1 MKQEANKVAEKAV
14 KKTRKP
20 LTYATTQKIN
30 GYVFL
35 APWIIGF
42 LLFFMVPI
50 INTVIYSFNKVD
62 VAETG
67 GMKMEFVGTDNY
79 FDLFNTEVST
89 KSQQFIRVFT
99 DENSNVLVNTPLIV
113 IFSLFCALLVNAKY
127 KGRGVVRV
135 IFFLPIVLG
144 LTVVTS
150 MITVSSGG
158 GDLTAVQ
165 TTTTEES
172 GFLMSL
178 FTTNSFLPPNVISF
192 IVGVI
197 SDIFQIV
204 SKAGVQT
211 LMYLAALQSINPSLY
226 EVAKIEGCTTY
237 ETFWKITFPMVGN
250 TTLFIFVYTLVDL
263 FLAST
268 MSEEI
273 YAFAFT
279 KNSIGVG
286 SALSVCFLLNVLL
299 ALVIMVLILTK
310 VVKLDYGK

>member
-1 MKQEANKVAEKAV
+1 MKQEAI
-14 KKTRKP
+14 KKKRKP
-20 LTYATTQKIN
+20 LTYSTTQKIN

-42 LLFFMVPI
+42 LLFFMIPLV
-50 INTVIYSFNKVD
+50 NTVVYSFNEVKVAD
-62 VAETG
+62 NG
-67 GMKMEFVGTDNY
+67 GMEMEFVGMNNY

-89 KSQQFIRVFT
+89 KSQQFIRVFS
-99 DENSNVLVNTPLIV
+99 DENSSVLVNTPLIV

-127 KGRGVVRV
+127 KGQGVVRV

-144 LTVVTS
+144 LTIVTD
-150 MITVSSGG
+150 MMAVSTG
-158 GDLTAVQ
+158 GDLTAVA
-165 TTTTEES
+165 TTATEES
-172 GFLMSL
+172 SFLMSL
-178 FTTNSFLPPNVISF
+178 FTTNSFLPPSVIKF

-197 SDIFQIV
+197 SDIFTIV

-268 MSEEI
+268 ISQEI
-273 YAFAFT
+273 YSFAF
-279 KNSIGVG
+279 NSNKIGIG
-286 SALSVCFLLNVLL
+286 SALSVCFMLNVLL
-299 ALVIMVLILTK
+299 ALIILVLILTK
-310 VVKLDYGK
+310 VVKLGYGK

>member
-1 MKQEANKVAEKAV
+1 MKQEANTVA

-20 LTYATTQKIN
+20 LTFATTQKIN

-42 LLFFMVPI
+42 LLFFMIPI
-50 INTVIYSFNKVD
+50 VNTVIYSFNKVD
-62 VAETG
+62 VGDTG
-67 GMKMEFVGTDNY
+67 GMAMEFVGTDNY

-99 DENSNVLVNTPLIV
+99 DENSDVLLNTPLIV
-113 IFSLFCALLVNAKY
+113 VFSLFCALLVNAKY

-144 LTVVTS
+144 LSIVTDL
-150 MITVSSGG
+150 ITVSSGG
-158 GDLTAVQ
+158 DVTAVA
-165 TTTTEES
+165 TTATEET

-178 FTTNSFLPPNVISF
+178 FTSVDFLPKDVITF
-192 IVGVI
+192 VVGVV
-197 SDIFQIV
+197 SDIFSIV

-237 ETFWKITFPMVGN
+237 ETFWKITFPMVGP

-263 FLAST
+263 FLASS
-268 MSEEI
+268 MSAEI
-273 YAFAFT
+273 YAFAFESN
-279 KNSIGVG
+279 KIGVG
-286 SALSVCFLLNVLL
+286 SALSVCFLLNVLV

>member
-1 MKQEANKVAEKAV
+1 MKTETQAQTK

-20 LTYATTQKIN
+20 LTYSTTQKIN

-42 LLFFMVPI
+42 LLFFMIPLV
-50 INTVIYSFNKVD
+50 NTVIYSFND
-62 VAETG
+62 VQVGDNG
-67 GMKMEFVGTDNY
+67 GMEMTFVGTDNY

-89 KSQQFIRVFT
+89 KSQQFIRVFS
-99 DENSNVLVNTPLIV
+99 DENSDVLVNTPLIV

-144 LTVVTS
+144 LTIVTD
-150 MITVSSGG
+150 MMAVSTG
-158 GDLTAVQ
+158 GDITAV
-165 TTTTEES
+165 TTTATEET

-178 FTTNSFLPPNVISF
+178 FTTNSFLPANVITF
-192 IVGVI
+192 IVGII
-197 SDIFQIV
+197 SDIFTIV

-211 LMYLAALQSINPSLY
+211 LMYLAALQSINPALY

-250 TTLFIFVYTLVDL
+250 TTVFVFVYTLVDL
-263 FLAST
+263 FLAS
-268 MSEEI
+268 SISQEI
-273 YAFAFT
+273 YSFAF
-279 KNSIGVG
+279 NSNKIGVG
-286 SALSVCFLLNVLL
+286 SALSVCFMLNVVIALL
-299 ALVIMVLILTK
+299 LLMFILLK

>member
-1 MKQEANKVAEKAV
+1 MNNETK

-20 LTYATTQKIN
+20 LSFATTQKIN

-42 LLFFMVPI
+42 LLFFMIPLV
-50 INTVIYSFNKVD
+50 NTVIYSFNDVKVGD
-62 VAETG
+62 AG
-67 GMKMEFVGTDNY
+67 GMEMSFVGTQNY

-89 KSQQFIRVFT
+89 KSQQFIRVFS

-144 LTVVTS
+144 LTIVTD
-150 MITVSSGG
+150 MITVSTG
-158 GDLTAVQ
+158 GDMTAV
-165 TTTTEES
+165 TTTATEET

-178 FTTNSFLPPNVISF
+178 FTTNSFLPPSVIKF

-197 SDIFQIV
+197 SDIFTIV

-268 MSEEI
+268 ISQEI
-273 YAFAFT
+273 YAFAFSNN
-279 KNSIGVG
+279 KIGVG
-286 SALSVCFLLNVLL
+286 SALSVCFLANVLV
-299 ALVIMVLILTK
+299 ALLLMILILTK

>member
-1 MKQEANKVAEKAV
+1 MTTEKQAP

-20 LTYATTQKIN
+20 LTFNTTQKIN

-42 LLFFMVPI
+42 LLFFMIPLV
-50 INTVIYSFNKVD
+50 NTVIYSFNEVN
-62 VAETG
+62 VADAG
-67 GMKMEFVGTDNY
+67 GMEMTFVGTDNY
-79 FDLFNTEVST
+79 FNLFNTEVST
-89 KSQQFIRVFT
+89 KSQQFIRVFS
-99 DENSNVLVNTPLIV
+99 DENSDVLVNTPLIV

-135 IFFLPIVLG
+135 IFFLPIILG
-144 LTVVTS
+144 LTIVTQMTAAS
-150 MITVSSGG
+150 TGNEM
-158 GDLTAVQ
+158 TAVAS
-165 TTTTEES
+165 TATEES
-172 GFLMSL
+172 SFLMSL
-178 FTTNSFLPPNVISF
+178 FTTNSFLPQSVISF

-197 SDIFQIV
+197 SDIFTIV

-250 TTLFIFVYTLVDL
+250 MTVFVFVYTLVDL
-263 FLAST
+263 FLASS
-268 MSEEI
+268 MSQEI

-279 KNSIGVG
+279 KSKIGIG
-286 SALSVCFLLNVLL
+286 SALSVCFLINVLA
-299 ALVIMVLILTK
+299 ALLVLIVILTK
-310 VVKLDYGK
+310 VVKLDYGKR

>member
-1 MKQEANKVAEKAV
+1 MKQEANSAAP

-20 LTYATTQKIN
+20 LTFATTQKIN

-42 LLFFMVPI
+42 LLFFMIPI
-50 INTVIYSFNKVD
+50 VNTVIYSFNKVD
-62 VAETG
+62 VGDTG
-67 GMKMEFVGTDNY
+67 GMAMEFVGTDNY

-99 DENSNVLVNTPLIV
+99 DENSDVLLNTPLIV
-113 IFSLFCALLVNAKY
+113 VFSLFCALLVNAKY
-127 KGRGVVRV
+127 KGRGIVRV

-144 LTVVTS
+144 LTIVTD
-150 MITVSSGG
+150 MVAVSSGG
-158 GDLTAVQ
+158 DVTAVA
-165 TTTTEES
+165 TTATEET

-178 FTTNSFLPPNVISF
+178 FTSVDFLPKDVITF
-192 IVGVI
+192 VVGVV
-197 SDIFQIV
+197 SDIFNIV

-226 EVAKIEGCTTY
+226 EVSKIEGCTTY
-237 ETFWKITFPMVGN
+237 ETFWKITFPMVGP

-263 FLAST
+263 FLASS
-268 MSEEI
+268 MSQEI
-273 YAFAFT
+273 YSFAFESN
-279 KNSIGVG
+279 KIGVG

-299 ALVIMVLILTK
+299 ALVIMVVILTK

>member
-1 MKQEANKVAEKAV
+1 MKQEANVADKT

-20 LTYATTQKIN
+20 LTFATTQKIN

-42 LLFFMVPI
+42 LLFFMIPI
-50 INTVIYSFNKVD
+50 VNTVIYSFNKVEVGD
-62 VAETG
+62 TG
-67 GMKMEFVGTDNY
+67 GMAMEFVGTNNY

-89 KSQQFIRVFT
+89 QSQQFIRVFT
-99 DENSNVLVNTPLIV
+99 DENSDVLLNTPLIV

-144 LTVVTS
+144 LTIVTD
-150 MITVSSGG
+150 MITVSGGG
-158 GDLTAVQ
+158 GDITAVA
-165 TTTTEES
+165 TTATEES
-172 GFLMSL
+172 SFLMNLFTQVGFL
-178 FTTNSFLPPNVISF
+178 PKEVISF

-197 SDIFQIV
+197 SDIFGIV

-263 FLAST
+263 FLASK

-273 YAFAFT
+273 YAFAFQSN
-279 KNSIGVG
+279 KIGVG
-286 SALSVCFLLNVLL
+286 SALSVCFLLNVLV

>member
-1 MKQEANKVAEKAV
+1 MKQEANSAAP

-20 LTYATTQKIN
+20 LTFATTQKIN

-42 LLFFMVPI
+42 LLFFMIPI
-50 INTVIYSFNKVD
+50 VNTVIYSFNKVD
-62 VAETG
+62 VGDTG
-67 GMKMEFVGTDNY
+67 GMAMEFVGTDNY

-99 DENSNVLVNTPLIV
+99 DENSDVLLNTPLIV
-113 IFSLFCALLVNAKY
+113 VFSLFCALLVNAKY
-127 KGRGVVRV
+127 KGRGIVRV

-144 LTVVTS
+144 LSIVTD
-150 MITVSSGG
+150 MVAVSSGG
-158 GDLTAVQ
+158 DVTAVA
-165 TTTTEES
+165 TTATEET

-178 FTTNSFLPPNVISF
+178 FTSVDFLPKDVITF
-192 IVGVI
+192 VVGVV
-197 SDIFQIV
+197 SDIFNIV

-237 ETFWKITFPMVGN
+237 ETFWKITFPMVGP

-263 FLAST
+263 FLASS
-268 MSEEI
+268 MSQEI
-273 YAFAFT
+273 YAFAFESN
-279 KNSIGVG
+279 KIGVG
-286 SALSVCFLLNVLL
+286 SALSVCFLLNVLV

>member
-1 MKQEANKVAEKAV
+1 MKQEANSAAP

-20 LTYATTQKIN
+20 LTFATTQKIN

-42 LLFFMVPI
+42 LLFFMIPI
-50 INTVIYSFNKVD
+50 VNTVIYSFNKVD
-62 VAETG
+62 VGDTG
-67 GMKMEFVGTDNY
+67 GMAMEFVGTDNY

-99 DENSNVLVNTPLIV
+99 DENSDVLLNTPLIV
-113 IFSLFCALLVNAKY
+113 VFSLFCALLVNAKY
-127 KGRGVVRV
+127 KGRGIVRV

-144 LTVVTS
+144 LSIVT
-150 MITVSSGG
+150 
-158 GDLTAVQ
+158 DLTAVTSGGDVTAVA
-165 TTTTEES
+165 TTATEET

-178 FTTNSFLPPNVISF
+178 FTSVDFLPRDVITF
-192 IVGVI
+192 VVGVV
-197 SDIFQIV
+197 SDIFNIV

-237 ETFWKITFPMVGN
+237 ETFWKITFPMVGP

-263 FLAST
+263 FLASS
-268 MSEEI
+268 MSQEI
-273 YAFAFT
+273 YSFAFESN
-279 KNSIGVG
+279 KIGVG

-299 ALVIMVLILTK
+299 ALVIMVVILTK

>member
-1 MKQEANKVAEKAV
+1 MKQEANVENKP

-20 LTYATTQKIN
+20 LTFATTQKIN

-42 LLFFMVPI
+42 LLFFMIPI
-50 INTVIYSFNKVD
+50 INTVIYSFNKVEVGD
-62 VAETG
+62 TG
-67 GMKMEFVGTDNY
+67 GMAMEFVGTNNY

-89 KSQQFIRVFT
+89 QSQQFIRVFT
-99 DENSNVLVNTPLIV
+99 DENSNVLLNTPLIV

-144 LTVVTS
+144 LTIVTDL
-150 MITVSSGG
+150 ITVSTG
-158 GDLTAVQ
+158 GDVTAVA
-165 TTTTEES
+165 TTATEES

-178 FTTNSFLPPNVISF
+178 FTRVGFLPESVISF

-197 SDIFQIV
+197 SDIFGIV

-263 FLAST
+263 FLASK
-268 MSEEI
+268 MSQEI
-273 YAFAFT
+273 YAFAFQSN
-279 KNSIGVG
+279 KIGVG
-286 SALSVCFLLNVLL
+286 SALSVCFLLNVLI
-299 ALVIMVLILTK
+299 ALVILVLILTK

>member
-1 MKQEANKVAEKAV
+1 MKTETQTKKKA
-14 KKTRKP
+14 RKP
-20 LTYATTQKIN
+20 LTFATTQKIN

-42 LLFFMVPI
+42 LLFFMIPLA
-50 INTVIYSFNKVD
+50 NTVIYSFNQVE
-62 VAETG
+62 VGENG
-67 GMKMEFVGTDNY
+67 GMEMTFVGTDNY

-89 KSQQFIRVFT
+89 KSQQFIRVFS
-99 DENSNVLVNTPLIV
+99 DENSSVLVNTPLIV

-144 LTVVTS
+144 LTIVTE
-150 MITVSSGG
+150 MTTASSGT
-158 GDLTAVQ
+158 DLTAVA
-165 TTTTEES
+165 TTATEET

-178 FTTNSFLPPNVISF
+178 FTTNSFLPHNVVTF

-197 SDIFQIV
+197 SDIFTIV

-250 TTLFIFVYTLVDL
+250 MTVFVFVYTLVDL
-263 FLAST
+263 FLAS
-268 MSEEI
+268 SISQEI

-279 KNSIGVG
+279 SNKIGVG
-286 SALSVCFLLNVLL
+286 SALSVCFMLNVIIALL
-299 ALVIMVLILTK
+299 ILIFILTK
-310 VVKLDYGK
+310 VVKLDYGKR

>member
-1 MKQEANKVAEKAV
+1 MKQEANSAAP

-20 LTYATTQKIN
+20 LTFATTQKIN

-42 LLFFMVPI
+42 LLFFMIPI
-50 INTVIYSFNKVD
+50 VNTVIYSFNKVD
-62 VAETG
+62 VGDTG
-67 GMKMEFVGTDNY
+67 GMQMEFVGTDNY

-99 DENSNVLVNTPLIV
+99 DENSDVLLNTPLIV

-144 LTVVTS
+144 LTIVTDL
-150 MITVSSGG
+150 IAVSSGG
-158 GDLTAVQ
+158 DVTAVA
-165 TTTTEES
+165 TTATEET
-172 GFLMSL
+172 GFLMKL
-178 FTTNSFLPPNVISF
+178 FTSNSFLPADVISF

-197 SDIFQIV
+197 SDIFSIV

-237 ETFWKITFPMVGN
+237 ETFWKITFPMVGP

-263 FLAST
+263 FLASS

-273 YAFAFT
+273 YAFAFESN
-279 KNSIGVG
+279 KIGVG
-286 SALSVCFLLNVLL
+286 SALSVCFLLNVLV